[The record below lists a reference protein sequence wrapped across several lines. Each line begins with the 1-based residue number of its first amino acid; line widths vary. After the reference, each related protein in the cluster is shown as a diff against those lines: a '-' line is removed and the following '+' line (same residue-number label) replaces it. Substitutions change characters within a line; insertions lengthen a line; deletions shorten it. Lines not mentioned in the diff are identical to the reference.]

1 MMWHRLFLFFR
12 FFFSSLFFVAVV
24 APEWPAFQDETYR
37 LRTIVGLRQFDFVV
51 WEANALLIKGHAS
64 VTGSHTYLDEER
76 RKEVVLHF
84 LDLVREARRLERD
97 IAHIYI
103 DPAVADPEAA
113 SAGLQRQVDE
123 LRAEMRRLQPIAEA
137 IIEEQVASVLID
149 EGFAVAGRAW
159 PPVKMNMTPLP
170 YVLLV
175 SPREEI
181 RRLYGIPLVHGLP
194 VAEHEALESAILEYT
209 DRSALVVSIGGLG
222 IYPAM
227 ILESHDINYLA
238 DVVAHEW
245 SHHWLTLKPLGIRY
259 AENPTMHTIN
269 ETVANIFG
277 KEVGAIVV
285 ERYYPELAPPPPAPP
300 PPPSPDPA
308 DPAAPPPFNFR
319 VEMAETR
326 IVVDELLAEGRIEE
340 AEAYMEERRHFF
352 VTNGF
357 RIRKI
362 NQAYFAF
369 YGAYADVPGAT
380 GADPIG
386 PAVVGIRERS
396 ETLRVFMDQLAPIT
410 SLEDLHQVAAEMG
423 IELEN

>member
-1 MMWHRLFLFFR
+1 MMWQRLFLFFR
-12 FFFSSLFFVAVV
+12 FFFSSLVFVAVV

-64 VTGSHTYLDEER
+64 LTGSHTYLDEAR

-84 LDLVREARRLERD
+84 LELVENARRLERE
-97 IAHIYI
+97 IGHIYA
-103 DPAVADPEAA
+103 DPAVADPESA
-113 SAGLQRQVDE
+113 SADLQRQVNE
-123 LRAEMRRLQPIAEA
+123 MRAEMRRLQPIAEA
-137 IIEEQVASVLID
+137 IIEEQVAAVLID
-149 EGFAVAGRAW
+149 EGFAIAGRAW

-170 YVLLV
+170 YVLIV

-181 RRLYGIPLVHGLP
+181 RRLYGMPLLHGLP
-194 VAEHEALESAILEYT
+194 VAEQEALENAILEHT

-245 SHHWLTLKPLGIRY
+245 SHHWLTLTPLGIRY
-259 AENPTMHTIN
+259 AQDPTMHTIN

-277 KEVGAIVV
+277 KEVGAQVV
-285 ERYYPELAPPPPAPP
+285 ERYYPELAPPP
-300 PPPSPDPA
+300 A
-308 DPAAPPPFNFR
+308 DPAPSQPPAPAEPAEPPPFSFR
-319 VEMAETR
+319 AEMAETR
-326 IVVDELLAEGRIEE
+326 IEVDGLLAEGRIEE
-340 AEAYMEERRHFF
+340 AEAYMEERRQFF
-352 VTNGF
+352 VANGY

-396 ETLRVFMDQLAPIT
+396 ETLRAFMDQVAPVI
-410 SLEDLHQVAAEMG
+410 SLEDLHRVAAQMG

>member
-1 MMWHRLFLFFR
+1 MIWQRLYLFFR
-12 FFFSSLFFVAVV
+12 FFFSSLVFVAVV
-24 APEWPAFQDETYR
+24 APEWPAFHDETYR
-37 LRTIVGLRQFDFVV
+37 LRTFVGLRQFDFVV
-51 WEANALLIKGHAS
+51 WEANALLTKGYAS
-64 VTGSHTYLDEER
+64 VTGGHIYLDEAG

-84 LDLVREARRLERD
+84 LDLVQNARRLERE
-97 IAHIYI
+97 ISHVYS
-103 DPAVADPEAA
+103 DPAVADPESA
-113 SAGLQRQVDE
+113 SAQLQQEVDE
-123 LRAEMRRLQPIAEA
+123 LRAEMRRLQPVAEA
-137 IIEEQVASVLID
+137 IIEEQVAAVLID
-149 EGFAVAGRAW
+149 EGFAIGGRAW

-170 YVLLV
+170 YVLIV

-181 RRLYGIPLVHGLP
+181 RRLYGIPLIHGLP
-194 VAEHEALESAILEYT
+194 VAEHEALETAVLEDM

-259 AENPTMHTIN
+259 AQDPTMHTIN

-277 KEVGAIVV
+277 KEVGALVV
-285 ERYYPELAPPPPAPP
+285 ERYYPELAPPPPPP
-300 PPPSPDPA
+300 EPAEPAEPPHFD
-308 DPAAPPPFNFR
+308 FR
-319 VEMAETR
+319 AEMAETR
-326 IVVDELLAEGRIEE
+326 IVVDDLLGEGNIEE
-340 AEAYMEERRHFF
+340 AEVYMEERRQFF
-352 VTNGF
+352 VENGY

-396 ETLRVFMDQLAPIT
+396 ETLRTFMDQVAPIT
-410 SLEDLHQVAAEMG
+410 SLEDLHQIAASMDE
-423 IELEN
+423 